1 MMKTKLYTLITLLFF
16 LNNLLIAQNE
26 FKFRAF
32 DGSRCDFGMSYN
44 FFVGPDA
51 EDFRT
56 TINGFGSGFLDLFSF
71 RASTDVVTLGT
82 RDVFLSLGAG
92 VAISKYKFS
101 ENLIIS
107 NENGL
112 VTWEVDPDPSHDY
125 GTGFFSYGK
134 SKLVSTTLTFPVN
147 MNFDVGE
154 FFLSAGVTYDRYLT
168 GKLKRKF
175 KVNGSKEKVVVKNDQ
190 FNDFP
195 VNRDKFGLGF
205 MIMHKPSGLNIGAT
219 YMMTPYFREGL
230 GPELNEMRI
239 SVSYELSRIK
249 H

>member
-1 MMKTKLYTLITLLFF
+1 MMKTKLYTLIACLFF
-16 LNNLLIAQNE
+16 LNSLLIAQNE

-92 VAISKYKFS
+92 IAISKYKFS

-107 NENGL
+107 HEDGFVN
-112 VTWEVDPDPSHDY
+112 WEVDPDPSHDY
-125 GTGFFSYGK
+125 GSGFFSYGK

-147 MNFDVGE
+147 MNFDVGD
-154 FFLSAGVTYDRYLT
+154 FFLSAGITYDRYLT

-195 VNRDKFGLGF
+195 VNRDKLGLGF
-205 MIMHKPSGLNIGAT
+205 MVMHKPSGLNIGVT
-219 YMMTPYFREGL
+219 YMTTPYFREGF
-230 GPELNEMRI
+230 GPEINEMRI